1 MKIVAVL
8 VVAGAAALTG
18 CASQKQKQDDLN
30 RYLYDA
36 INYKKLG
43 NARQLIDM
51 GADVDY
57 LPKPLGPG
65 SYVQTM
71 LAMATQQCWLEGMDL
86 LLSKGANLQLS
97 AKHAVWGGVD
107 EAWELPIKLGTD
119 GCDHGQ
125 MLLVYNRHG
134 VAIPTAEQLLAS
146 KNVIATSVK
155 SQPMLSVL
163 PVLAAVD
170 REKLLAIDRAD
181 DARRERADK
190 EWREGLNAN
199 RERRAEEQRRQD
211 ELMLAPIFKTGS
223 AGNAFSAGVA
233 AERAGRYRDA
243 ALIYERLA
251 QQFPDSPQALEA
263 NKRLVQVDA
272 SERAVQQKAGAALM
286 GPVCESER
294 RKFLA
299 AGRDPGF
306 TCN

>member
-97 AKHAVWGGVD
+97 AKHAVWG
-107 EAWELPIKLGTD
+107 
-119 GCDHGQ
+119 
-125 MLLVYNRHG
+125 
-134 VAIPTAEQLLAS
+134 
-146 KNVIATSVK
+146 
-155 SQPMLSVL
+155 LS
-163 PVLAAVD
+163 
-170 REKLLAIDRAD
+170 
-181 DARRERADK
+181 
-190 EWREGLNAN
+190 
-199 RERRAEEQRRQD
+199 
-211 ELMLAPIFKTGS
+211 
-223 AGNAFSAGVA
+223 
-233 AERAGRYRDA
+233 
-243 ALIYERLA
+243 LIHI
-251 QQFPDSPQALEA
+251 
-263 NKRLVQVDA
+263 
-272 SERAVQQKAGAALM
+272 
-286 GPVCESER
+286 
-294 RKFLA
+294 
-299 AGRDPGF
+299 
-306 TCN
+306 